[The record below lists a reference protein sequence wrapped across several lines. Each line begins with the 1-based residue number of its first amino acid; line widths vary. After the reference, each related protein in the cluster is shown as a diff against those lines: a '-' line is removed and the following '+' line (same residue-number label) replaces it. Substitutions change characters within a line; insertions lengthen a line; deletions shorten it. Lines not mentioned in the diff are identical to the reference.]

1 MRFPG
6 RAPSDPALTAVT
18 AAADFHRTSLR
29 MSAFYGNNYIMSG
42 SKCQYLR
49 LKRFYSENRND
60 FWAIIY
66 STFLLTASLDI
77 CDSQAARATA
87 PDGLLPG
94 YQPITDKLTVNRLS
108 RHKVSR
114 LIYDFGSRTGS
125 KKQYMVCRAFSIDNM
140 YCRWY
145 NYIVKCRKEHG
156 CEDMISSK
164 PTGGS
169 T

>member
-1 MRFPG
+1 MIVICQ
-6 RAPSDPALTAVT
+6 APECV
-18 AAADFHRTSLR
+18 
-29 MSAFYGNNYIMSG
+29 G
-42 SKCQYLR
+42 
-49 LKRFYSENRND
+49 FYSENRND

-114 LIYDFGSRTGS
+114 LIYDFGSRTN
-125 KKQYMVCRAFSIDNM
+125 V
-140 YCRWY
+140 
-145 NYIVKCRKEHG
+145 
-156 CEDMISSK
+156 
-164 PTGGS
+164 TGLTS
-169 T
+169 DPAVRPAYSAVSCAETALRLLLIFPHL